1 MSSVAH
7 TQKPFRDRW
16 RPKERLVSQAPQ
28 TLRLRIDVLRSKPR
42 EVLLLSRD
50 HAVSGQWIIAIGAA
64 DSANGWRRCPD
75 RGRHV
80 RLPKQAAD
88 RPIEGGQGD
97 GSIPTRRG
105 PVPPA
110 RGTRAD
116 DCSQNRFVAAPL
128 EPKPSARVAMAA
140 RCNSSAFR
148 LNTAAVLAFQPGL
161 PRAAY
166 TSPFPLRPR

>member
-1 MSSVAH
+1 MILSSVAH

-80 RLPKQAAD
+80 RLPKQAA
-88 RPIEGGQGD
+88 GG
-97 GSIPTRRG
+97 
-105 PVPPA
+105 A
-110 RGTRAD
+110 RQKTVLSKVVKAMVR
-116 DCSQNRFVAAPL
+116 SQR
-128 EPKPSARVAMAA
+128 
-140 RCNSSAFR
+140 
-148 LNTAAVLAFQPGL
+148 AAVRFL
-161 PRAAY
+161 PREELELMIAAK
-166 TSPFPLRPR
+166 TDS